1 MTDDNAIRFNIA
13 FILWCALFLVL
24 GGVGLAVL
32 AAMDRLP
39 APPVTATNCI
49 DEKFKFLHETEIR
62 NPGLLAVGSSVT
74 WRNLDLSIFAEHYGK
89 DLEPLNAAP
98 CFLYVNQ
105 TAYLTDFLLDN
116 MPSVKSVMS
125 VFSMRD
131 FSACSTSPT
140 AFFRTEDV
148 ESYIFDGYPAWHLYL
163 KNFRPGAFVRDVINL
178 PAMRSGENASAPLV
192 MDPYGSGPFT
202 LPEPEIRNNFEFDPT
217 CLDHLGAMSE
227 SLSRRGIDFIV
238 VLLPQMPA
246 WRDAYDPGG
255 VRDAEF
261 RSAVSRRLDGTRT
274 VLIDAQKGLHLRND
288 QFTDHAHLQWDAVP
302 LLMHYLITQLDKSEL
317 SLTNAGG
324 ASHHAL

>member
-1 MTDDNAIRFNIA
+1 MQHHASCPSGQTESCFKMTDDNAIRFNIA

-24 GGVGLAVL
+24 GGVGLAAL

-39 APPVTATNCI
+39 APPVTATSCI

-178 PAMRSGENASAPLV
+178 PAMRSRENASAPLV
-192 MDPYGSGPFT
+192 MDPYGS
-202 LPEPEIRNNFEFDPT
+202 
-217 CLDHLGAMSE
+217 
-227 SLSRRGIDFIV
+227 
-238 VLLPQMPA
+238 
-246 WRDAYDPGG
+246 
-255 VRDAEF
+255 
-261 RSAVSRRLDGTRT
+261 
-274 VLIDAQKGLHLRND
+274 
-288 QFTDHAHLQWDAVP
+288 
-302 LLMHYLITQLDKSEL
+302 
-317 SLTNAGG
+317 
-324 ASHHAL
+324 